1 MLVNM
6 NSQPTVSKKIAN
18 VKTSDSK
25 YTVDKVVGIPVAYV
39 SSSGP
44 AALLWHMSYDPNKC
58 A

>member
-1 MLVNM
+1 M

-25 YTVDKVVGIPVAYV
+25 YTVDKVIGIPVAYV
-39 SSSGP
+39 FLNSP
-44 AALLWHMSYDPNKC
+44 AALLWHILYDPNER